1 MEEGVEDILEGVL
14 EVPDQ
19 RVKVFNNLKELTKFL
34 QNLNSKVIRITTSQ
48 DMRYILQWLPE

>member
-34 QNLNSKVIRITTSQ
+34 QNLNSKVIQITTSQ